1 MKIDLKRFSE
11 NLYLAAGKKDVT
23 LSEVARRTGISLN
36 TVYKIFDGKKAGRLD
51 TFLAIANALETD
63 YSTLLDGVVKDDA

>member
-63 YSTLLDGVVKDDA
+63 YSTLLDGVVKDDV

>member
-63 YSTLLDGVVKDDA
+63 YSTLLDGVAKDDV

>member
-1 MKIDLKRFSE
+1 MEIDLKRFSE

-63 YSTLLDGVVKDDA
+63 YSTLLDGVVKDDV